1 MVALDYDYESV
12 FPDQIMNCYKKR
24 IQYLQ
29 KSCRQFSS
37 CSKISEKNILYL
49 KYIIL
54 YVSILLNKIF

>member
-29 KSCRQFSS
+29 NHAGNLAVAAKYLR
-37 CSKISEKNILYL
+37 KIS
-49 KYIIL
+49 YI
-54 YVSILLNKIF
+54 